1 MVKIHNNLNSKYT
14 TELDSLDYG
23 DFFELNNTT
32 IYQLLYHSDG
42 SLVVKNLETSNTEY
56 MSRTTVVC
64 KLDVTII
71 IDGYSKK
78 E

>member
-1 MVKIHNNLNSKYT
+1 MVKIRNNLNSKYT
-14 TELDSLDYG
+14 TELGNLDYG
-23 DFFELNNTT
+23 DFFELNNTA
-32 IYQLLYHSDG
+32 YQFLYHSDG
-42 SLVVKNLETSNTEY
+42 SLVVKNLETSSIED
-56 MSRTTVVC
+56 MSRTTVVF